1 MSNRRLQD
9 VAILIFKAV
18 NGILPEHVSD
28 LFVVRNNVANFWGKT
43 NKLVV
48 LRKKTAN
55 FGLKF
60 TSFIGANVWN
70 SFPDELRLTAIL
82 KEFKNAVKALCPSV
96 LLYIRVSFPRNYE

>member
-1 MSNRRLQD
+1 MT
-9 VAILIFKAV
+9 
-18 NGILPEHVSD
+18 
-28 LFVVRNNVANFWGKT
+28 NFRGYT

-82 KEFKNAVKALCPSV
+82 KEFKNAIKELHLSCT
-96 LLYIRVSFPRNYE
+96 IF

>member
-9 VAILIFKAV
+9 VAVLIFKAV
-18 NGILPEHVSD
+18 NGILPEYLSD
-28 LFVVRNNVANFWGKT
+28 LFVVRNNVTNFRGYT

-60 TSFIGANVWN
+60 ISFIGANVWN

-82 KEFKNAVKALCPSV
+82 KEFKNAVKELHLSCT
-96 LLYIRVSFPRNYE
+96 IF

>member
-18 NGILPEHVSD
+18 NGILPEYLSD
-28 LFVVRNNVANFWGKT
+28 LFVVRNNVTNFREYT
-43 NKLVV
+43 NKFVV

-82 KEFKNAVKALCPSV
+82 KEFKNAVKELHLSCT
-96 LLYIRVSFPRNYE
+96 IF